1 MLGSAHRDCKG
12 MHPTQ
17 PSHAILRH
25 TRMIRT
31 RCSEEVIKMIMRRMR
46 TEHRLYLP
54 PVISGIVMSLLIRS

>member
-17 PSHAILRH
+17 PSHVILRH

-31 RCSEEVIKMIMRRMR
+31 HCSEEVIKMIHEEDEELN
-46 TEHRLYLP
+46 TAYICLQ
-54 PVISGIVMSLLIRS
+54 